1 MLSCNTYVG
10 RSLHIV
16 HVIMLR
22 GVCEGFEKTGQFAE
36 AKMAYLRAIENQ
48 FLTLVSHPG
57 FSPRFPTPVSHPG
70 FSPGFLTPVSH
81 PGFLTR
87 FLTRVPHQGSSP
99 GFLTPVSHPGFTC
112 GCRLCYAWPCT
123 SHIALAGARGS

>member
-36 AKMAYLRAIENQ
+36 AKMAYLRAIEILLDGAKKDQTKQ
-48 FLTLVSHPG
+48 FKD
-57 FSPRFPTPVSHPG
+57 RFMIAIN
-70 FSPGFLTPVSH
+70 
-81 PGFLTR
+81 
-87 FLTRVPHQGSSP
+87 
-99 GFLTPVSHPGFTC
+99 
-112 GCRLCYAWPCT
+112 YAKSVWKL
-123 SHIALAGARGS
+123 HILGTHWVGHSTDMDLA